1 MVQMSMDGKDSVI
14 GGELRSRMAGVQR
27 TEEGRYSCSIDF
39 DPAFR
44 GFEGHFPG
52 NPIVPGVC
60 LIEAGRVFA
69 EEVLKRALTT
79 RSVTQCRFRRPVFA
93 GERAELKIKLEEEA
107 EDLWKIQADIRVG
120 GSVCA
125 QVRLKAGAL

>member
-1 MVQMSMDGKDSVI
+1 MDGKDSII
-14 GGELRSRMAGVQR
+14 GGELRSRMADIRR
-27 TEEGRYSCSIDF
+27 TEEGQYVCSMAF

-69 EEVLKRALTT
+69 EEVLKKALTT
-79 RSVTQCRFRRPVFA
+79 RSVTQCRFRRPIFA
-93 GERAELKIKLEEEA
+93 GERADLRIGLAEEGEN
-107 EDLWKIQADIRVG
+107 LWKIQADIRVEG
-120 GSVCA
+120 NVCA
-125 QVRLKAGAL
+125 QVRLKAAAL

>member
-1 MVQMSMDGKDSVI
+1 MSMDGKDSII
-14 GGELRSRMAGVQR
+14 GGELRSRMTGVQR
-27 TEEGRYSCSIDF
+27 TEEGHYSCSMDF

-69 EEVLKRALTT
+69 EEVLKKALTT
-79 RSVTQCRFRRPVFA
+79 RSVSQCRFRRPIFA
-93 GERAELKIKLEEEA
+93 GERAELKIVLTEEEKN
-107 EDLWKIQADIRVG
+107 LWKIQADIRVEG
-120 GSVCA
+120 NVCA
-125 QVRLKAGAL
+125 QVRLKAAAL